1 MFQNKNKRD
10 KYNESNLD
18 EDLDKHLEQGQLNG
32 GRMPTQRQKKEKEKE
47 KGKGKDPDEIME
59 GLKDLDIDKLLK
71 AVDDDSTDYLLGLT
85 TLKIKEFNLNIIKQL
100 HLPRADIIEFMKK
113 LDGYK
118 YIDEFEEL
126 KYGRFIRY
134 VSTKDPDNVPLLKGG
149 FICEIKLNDNGA
161 HLVCKNFAH
170 RHFKINMEECLIF
183 QKLSEQESVL
193 ISALDHLSK

>member
-1 MFQNKNKRD
+1 MFQNKKKRD
-10 KYNESNLD
+10 KYNEANFEND
-18 EDLDKHLEQGQLNG
+18 EEGFVKG
-32 GRMPTQRQKKEKEKE
+32 GRMPTQRQKKEKENQDDITE
-47 KGKGKDPDEIME
+47 A
-59 GLKDLDIDKLLK
+59 LKDLDIDKLLK
-71 AVDDDSTDYLLGLT
+71 AVDDDSNDYLLGLT
-85 TLKIKEFNLNIIKQL
+85 TLKIQELNLNIIKQL
-100 HLPRADIIEFMKK
+100 NLPRADIIEFMKK
-113 LDGYK
+113 LEGYK
-118 YIDEFEEL
+118 YVDEFEEL

-134 VSTKDPDNVPLLKGG
+134 VSTRDPDNVPLLKGG